1 MAWIIFALG
10 TLGAQFLVA
19 NWNRG
24 QKLEPLRL
32 NFWRSIPALLCFS
45 PAILF
50 PNWPT
55 DSDFYI
61 ACIIIGICST
71 FAQLATFHLSAK
83 YNGRVSLISTNFA
96 MLFTYIT
103 WIVLDLETQTK
114 YIELQPV
121 ALISAALVITAFGAS
136 FFMRQKNRK
145 EKEGYLFLSIVIG
158 AIITIATIVG
168 KKMLPEGLNEDLN
181 EQLLILGFIIFLSQ
195 WAFTSILVI
204 LKRMRTGIPFFK
216 SSEKYFCMRTVILG
230 LLGAIGCFT
239 SWGAVALA
247 PNPAFVN
254 AIVMTAPLIFLVY
267 HKILKV
273 EDNANPIA
281 GTIVALCALMIIII
295 QS

>member
-1 MAWIIFALG
+1 MAWILFALG

-32 NFWRSIPALLCFS
+32 NFWRSIPAIICFS
-45 PAILF
+45 PALLL

-55 DSDFYI
+55 DSDFYV

-83 YNGRVSLISTNFA
+83 YNGRISLISTNFA
-96 MLFTYIT
+96 MLFTYLT
-103 WIVLDLETQTK
+103 WIIIDPETQTK
-114 YIELQPV
+114 YIQLQPS
-121 ALISAALVITAFGAS
+121 AIMSAALIITAFGAS
-136 FFMRQKNRK
+136 FFMRQKNK
-145 EKEGYLFLSIVIG
+145 QEKEGYLLLSIVIG
-158 AIITIATIVG
+158 VIITIATVVA
-168 KKMLPEGLNEDLN
+168 KKMLPEGLNKDLN
-181 EQLLILGFIIFLSQ
+181 QQLLILGFIIFLSQ
-195 WAFTSILVI
+195 WTFTSLLVI
-204 LKRMRTGIPFFK
+204 SKRIRTGIPFFK
-216 SSEKYFCMRTVILG
+216 SSEKYLSIRTVILG
-230 LLGAIGCFT
+230 FLGALNCFT

-254 AIVMTAPLIFLVY
+254 AIVMTAPLLFLIY

-273 EDNANPIA
+273 KDNANPIA
-281 GTIVALCALMIIII
+281 GTIVVLCAMLLVAI